1 MSVYFEYEEGTEQT
15 KEYEETLLRVIDM
28 ALEKEGCPYEI
39 QLNVL
44 FTDDE
49 NIHRINLSE
58 RKIDS
63 ATDVLSFPMIE
74 YEVPAD
80 FSDLEKDPSL
90 FDPDSGE
97 LLFGDIVISCER
109 AKKQAELYGHSYRRE
124 LSFLAAHSMLHLMG
138 YDHMEDSERA
148 VMEEKQEEILKACG
162 ITREED

>member
-15 KEYEETLLRVIDM
+15 KEYEETLLKVIDM
-28 ALEKEGCPYEI
+28 ALEKEDCPYEI
-39 QLNVL
+39 QVNVL
-44 FTDDE
+44 FTDNE
-49 NIHRINLSE
+49 NIQRINLSE
-58 RKIDS
+58 RKIDN

-74 YEVPAD
+74 YETPAD

-109 AKKQAELYGHSYRRE
+109 AKEQAELYGHSYRRE
-124 LSFLAAHSMLHLMG
+124 LSFLTAHSMLHLMG